1 MVKLHSHV
9 PSNYNVHCISSFFL
23 NPFSCF
29 HLLTCFLKVIL
40 LEFSIYRVKH
50 RLHEMLHSNDDFK
63 EEDFAR
69 VCRNLILNSAI
80 FSWVSKV
87 TCDCFVLALL
97 RFVIGSENSR
107 LSR

>member
-1 MVKLHSHV
+1 
-9 PSNYNVHCISSFFL
+9 
-23 NPFSCF
+23 
-29 HLLTCFLKVIL
+29 
-40 LEFSIYRVKH
+40 
-50 RLHEMLHSNDDFK
+50 MLHSNDDFK

-87 TCDCFVLALL
+87 TCNCFVLALL
-97 RFVIGSENSR
+97 RFVIGSENSH